1 MSIIGKI
8 FVKCVNVYRAI
19 NFKLRRFILFKNN
32 KEIKE
37 ILAQNKK
44 YKNAYSGK
52 RCFVLGNGPS
62 LKNIDLSILSDEYTF
77 TVNQIA
83 RRKDF
88 PSLHT
93 NFHFW
98 ADPQFFNISSDKP
111 EDIELLEV
119 MKGVSTKDNHP
130 KVFFPYDF
138 FGFTKKFDLDKCMDC
153 NYFAVSDINKDSLL
167 IDFSSLISDFHTVVQ
182 YCIILAIYMGFS
194 EIYLYGCENTSI
206 ISNIHAALDEDTQE
220 YGYQISENE
229 QKRMKNAHKNVSM
242 TLCAQSFYRTLVD
255 YERINRYCKSNN
267 VKIVNCTPKSVI
279 DSIPKMSLESVLK
292 LKAMKK

>member
-1 MSIIGKI
+1 MKI
-8 FVKCVNVYRAI
+8 VSKVLVSLYPDLYFRI
-19 NFKLRRFILFKNN
+19 RRFVFSGRN

-37 ILAQNKK
+37 ILDQNKK
-44 YKNAYSGK
+44 FKNAYSGK
-52 RCFVLGNGPS
+52 RCFILGNGPS
-62 LKNIDLSILSDEYTF
+62 LKDIDLSVLADEYTF

-98 ADPQFFNISSDKP
+98 ADSQFFNISPDKA
-111 EDIELLEV
+111 EDLELLEV
-119 MKGVSTKDNHP
+119 MKGVSTEDNNP

-138 FGFTKKFDLDKCMDC
+138 IGFTKKFGLDKCMDC
-153 NYFAVSDINKDSLL
+153 NYFVVSDTNIDSLS
-167 IDFSSLISDFHTVVQ
+167 IDFSSLISGFHTVVQ
-182 YCIILAIYMGFS
+182 YCIALAIYMGFS

-229 QKRMKNAHKNVSM
+229 QKRIKNAHKNVSM
-242 TLCAQSFYRTLVD
+242 TLCAESFYRTLID
-255 YERINRYCKSNN
+255 YERINECCKSNN
-267 VKIVNCTPKSVI
+267 IRIINCTPKSVI
-279 DSIPKMSLESVLK
+279 DSIPKMSLESVLNRK
-292 LKAMKK
+292 S